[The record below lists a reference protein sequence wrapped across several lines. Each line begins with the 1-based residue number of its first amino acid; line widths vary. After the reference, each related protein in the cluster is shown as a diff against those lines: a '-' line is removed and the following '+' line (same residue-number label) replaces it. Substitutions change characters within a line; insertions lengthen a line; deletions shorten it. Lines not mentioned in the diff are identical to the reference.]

1 MVRSRRRFLAS
12 IPLVTG
18 LALGGCLTLNP
29 TVSANTDD
37 SAVFEKISTTEPW
50 VSGRVKTSVT
60 LASNATSEQ
69 SVTDLTVTTESG
81 KSFDSATV
89 DSGQTSGLTL
99 YLPAGENATITATD
113 SVNGTTIETHTV
125 KTGGDELF

>member
-1 MVRSRRRFLAS
+1 MSRSRRRFLAAL
-12 IPLVTG
+12 PLTAG

-29 TVSANTDD
+29 TVSADTDD
-37 SAVFEKISTTEPW
+37 SAVFEKISTSEPW
-50 VSGRVKTSVT
+50 VSGRIKTSVI

-81 KSFDSATV
+81 KSFDSTTV
-89 DSGQTSGLTL
+89 ASGQTSGLTL

-113 SVNGTTIETHTV
+113 SVNGTTVETQTV
-125 KTGGDELF
+125 STGGNELV

>member
-1 MVRSRRRFLAS
+1 MSRSRRRFLAAL
-12 IPLVTG
+12 PPAAG

-29 TVSANTDD
+29 MVSADTGD
-37 SAVFEKISTTEPW
+37 SAVFEDISTSEPW
-50 VSGRVKTSVT
+50 VSGRIKTSVT
-60 LASNATSEQ
+60 LAANATSEQ

-81 KSFDSATV
+81 KSFDSTTV
-89 DSGQTSGLTL
+89 SSGQTSGLTL

-125 KTGGDELF
+125 STNGNELF

>member
-1 MVRSRRRFLAS
+1 MTRSRRRFLAAL
-12 IPLVTG
+12 PPAAALT
-18 LALGGCLTLNP
+18 LGGCLTLSP

-37 SAVFEKISTTEPW
+37 SAVFEEITTSEPW

-69 SVTDLTVTTESG
+69 SVTDLSVTTESG
-81 KSFDSATV
+81 KSFDSTTV
-89 DSGQTSGLTL
+89 ASGQTSGLTL

-125 KTGGDELF
+125 ETGGDELF